1 MITVN
6 PIKLN
11 TIKNISFLSKNKSEI
26 NKDIKSST
34 YELSDV
40 QFKSVIPKKNIFSK
54 MFNKIGK
61 FINDFVKSNPSYE
74 DFDVYDEIFRVL
86 A

>member
-1 MITVN
+1 MITVS

-11 TIKNISFLSKNKSEI
+11 SYKNISFLSNKNEI

-34 YELSDV
+34 YELTDV

-54 MFNKIGK
+54 IINKISK
-61 FINDFVKSNPSYE
+61 FVKDFVKTPPSYE
-74 DFDVYDEIFRVL
+74 DFDIQDEIFRVL